1 MIEKRLQTAVSD
13 FLSEK
18 YKSPEQVPSVTEV
31 QNLFIQ
37 TTGEQVSRGTV
48 HKAILSWRAPFV
60 ASEHAIIEKRLA
72 IARSKS
78 EDFFIN
84 FWKIA
89 MPAVSKM
96 IEAETAKLSKELED
110 ERSAAEQANEIAD
123 EATELR
129 DQAQAAL
136 TAANE
141 QMRNVQDE
149 LEHARQEIHSLTD
162 RLRDSQQ
169 REQILSK
176 ERDELRTERDKA
188 IERAHTIEQMNARLV
203 EHMSA
208 NAVTASAE

>member
-18 YKSPEQVPSVTEV
+18 YKSPAQIPSVTEV
-31 QNLFIQ
+31 LNLFVEK
-37 TTGEQVSRGTV
+37 TGEPVSRGTV
-48 HKAILSWRAPFV
+48 HKAIQQWKAPFE
-60 ASEHAIIEKRLA
+60 AAGQAIIDKRIA
-72 IARSKS
+72 IARANS
-78 EDFFIN
+78 EDFFCEI
-84 FWKIA
+84 WKIA
-89 MPAVSKM
+89 MPAVTKM

-123 EATELR
+123 QATELR

-141 QMRNVQDE
+141 QIRNVQDE

-188 IERAHTIEQMNARLV
+188 IERAHTIEQMNARLL
-203 EHMSA
+203 EHVPPRA
-208 NAVTASAE
+208 VNAE